1 MNKHR
6 KLRPSGGYRK
16 LASFQ
21 TSTLIYDAT
30 VSFCKAFIDPYS
42 RTTDQMIQAARSG
55 RQNIAEGNRAA
66 STSTHSELKLTN
78 VARASL
84 EELLLDFEDY
94 LRQNALPLWEKDDPR
109 ASEVRALA
117 RRCQKKDPTDSS
129 DQTDPSDLSLP
140 TDKGDRARYALYRPH
155 LEHEDP
161 AHRANAVICLIHQAN
176 YLLDQQLI
184 AMEQAFLE
192 TGGYK
197 EQLFSER
204 IARRTHKPDRSD
216 LSDQTDLKNP
226 TCPDCG
232 KPMAVRTAKAGA
244 NQGSQFWGC
253 TGYPDCK
260 KTLPI

>member
-1 MNKHR
+1 MKNK

-42 RTTDQMIQAARSG
+42 RTTDQMVQAARSG

-117 RRCQKKDPTDSS
+117 RRCQRKDRS
-129 DQTDPSDLSLP
+129 DQTDPTDLSLP

-155 LEHEDP
+155 LEHEAP

-192 TGGYK
+192 EGGYK
-197 EQLFSER
+197 EQLFAER
-204 IARRTHKPDRSD
+204 IARRANNKDQTDRSD
-216 LSDQTDLKNP
+216 PSDLKNP
-226 TCPDCG
+226 ACPDCG
-232 KPMAVRTAKAGA
+232 KPMAVRTARAGA